1 MVEHN
6 VMKLEVKRLRD
17 LLYDKTGSVLSLE
30 KRKLKLQKAIKDREE
45 EVKVYRE
52 MLGQQMKISEHERQK
67 LR

>member
-6 VMKLEVKRLRD
+6 VMKIEVKRMRD
-17 LLYDKTGSVLSLE
+17 LLYNKTGSMLSLE
-30 KRKLKLQKAIKDREE
+30 KRKLEMQKAIKDREE

-52 MLGQQMKISEHERQK
+52 MISHQLRISEKERQR